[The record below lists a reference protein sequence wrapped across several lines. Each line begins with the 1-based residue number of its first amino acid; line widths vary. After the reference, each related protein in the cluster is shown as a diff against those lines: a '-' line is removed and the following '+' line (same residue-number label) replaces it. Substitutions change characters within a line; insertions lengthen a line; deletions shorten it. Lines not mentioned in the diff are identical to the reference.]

1 MKNYCRFVITLSI
14 CKTDFKKLIQPDF
27 TIKFYTM
34 RRGRRK
40 SSPKKNRNQLTLDFN
55 VNVPIEIHIPKYGME
70 QVKKELTWDRKTA
83 IELVRS

>member
-1 MKNYCRFVITLSI
+1 MISLSI
-14 CKTDFKKLIQPDF
+14 CKTDNKKINQTDF
-27 TIKFYTM
+27 IIKFYTM

-40 SSPKKNRNQLTLDFN
+40 NPAKKNRNQLTLDFN

-70 QVKKELTWDRKTA
+70 QVKKELVWDRKTA